1 MIVNYVVDNISEEE
15 SFIEMK
21 KDTVPEDAMESDDS
35 DFDFEKI
42 KQSKKRKRDI

>member
-1 MIVNYVVDNISEEE
+1 MIDYLIENISEEE

-21 KDTVPEDAMESDDS
+21 KDTVVEEDAESDDS

-42 KQSKKRKRDI
+42 K